1 MISSAT
7 RGKLLVL
14 SVFLLGLLI
23 GALIDNAYETRWR
36 TEDADSGRRNP
47 QQVNQQLYDL
57 LELSA
62 EQRQQFQSI
71 LEASRPDFE
80 KLFAENRKLLEP
92 NRRKAAELQEQTRTK
107 IRAILTEDQAKKYNE
122 YNDTMERLRRRPGPP
137 RPTSGRPNQ

>member
-7 RGKLLVL
+7 RGKLLVFV
-14 SVFLLGLLI
+14 VFVVGLLV
-23 GALIDNAYETRWR
+23 GALIDSVYETRWR
-36 TEDADSGRRNP
+36 AEAEAARRTP
-47 QQVNQQLYDL
+47 QQLNQQLYDL

-92 NRRKAAELQEQTRTK
+92 NRRKAAELQEQTRVK
-107 IRAILTEDQAKKYNE
+107 IRAILTEEQVKIYNE
-122 YNDTMERLRRRPGPP
+122 YNEKRRPGPP
-137 RPTSGRPNQ
+137 RSPGPGPGRVNQQ

>member
-1 MISSAT
+1 VISSAT

-36 TEDADSGRRNP
+36 TGADSTKNSP
-47 QQVNQQLYDL
+47 QQVNQQLYEL

>member
-7 RGKLLVL
+7 RGKLLVFV
-14 SVFLLGLLI
+14 VFVVGLLV
-23 GALIDNAYETRWR
+23 GALIDSVYETRWR
-36 TEDADSGRRNP
+36 AQAEAARRTP

-92 NRRKAAELQEQTRTK
+92 NRRKAAELQEQTRVK
-107 IRAILTEDQAKKYNE
+107 IRAILTEEQVKIYNE
-122 YNDTMERLRRRPGPP
+122 YNEKRRPGPP
-137 RPTSGRPNQ
+137 RSPGPGPGPGRVNQQ

>member
-1 MISSAT
+1 VISSAT

-36 TEDADSGRRNP
+36 AGADSTKNSP

-107 IRAILTEDQAKKYNE
+107 IRAILTEDQAKIYNE
-122 YNDTMERLRRRPGPP
+122 YNDRMERLRRRPGPP

>member
-7 RGKLLVL
+7 RGKLLVFA
-14 SVFLLGLLI
+14 VFVIGGLT
-23 GALIDNAYETRWR
+23 GALIDNVYETRWR
-36 TEDADSGRRNP
+36 ADVESVRRSP
-47 QQVNQQLYDL
+47 QQLNQQLYDL

-62 EQRQQFQSI
+62 EQRQQFQSV
-71 LEASRPDFE
+71 LESSRPDFE

-107 IRAILTEDQAKKYNE
+107 IRAILTEDQAKRYNE

>member
-36 TEDADSGRRNP
+36 GGADSTKNSP

-57 LELSA
+57 LELSG

-71 LEASRPDFE
+71 VEASRPDFE

-107 IRAILTEDQAKKYNE
+107 IRAILTEDQAKKYND

-137 RPTSGRPNQ
+137 RPTSGRPSQ

>member
-36 TEDADSGRRNP
+36 AGADSTKNSP

-62 EQRQQFQSI
+62 EQRQQFQSV
-71 LEASRPDFE
+71 LESSRPDFE

-92 NRRKAAELQEQTRTK
+92 NRRKAADLQEQTRTK
-107 IRAILTEDQAKKYNE
+107 IRAILTEEQVKKYND
-122 YNDTMERLRRRPGPP
+122 YNEKRRPGPP
-137 RPTSGRPNQ
+137 RPAPGRPNQQEH

>member
-36 TEDADSGRRNP
+36 AGADSTKNSP
-47 QQVNQQLYDL
+47 QQVNQQLYEL

-92 NRRKAAELQEQTRTK
+92 NRRKAADLQEQTRTK
-107 IRAILTEDQAKKYNE
+107 IRAILTEEQVKKYNE
-122 YNDTMERLRRRPGPP
+122 YNEKRRPGPP
-137 RPTSGRPNQ
+137 RQAPGRPNQQEH